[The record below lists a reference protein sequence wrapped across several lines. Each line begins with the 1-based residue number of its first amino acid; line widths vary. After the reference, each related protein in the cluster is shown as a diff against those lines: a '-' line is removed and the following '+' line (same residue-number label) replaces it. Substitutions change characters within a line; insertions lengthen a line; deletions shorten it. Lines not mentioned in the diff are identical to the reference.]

1 MSVVCSGQMSEA
13 AAMTKAFIARLVT
26 RAAYGKYGD
35 HLLAAPAGL
44 AALRTLAHTSSRGRT
59 GVAQAFAYVKTL
71 ADPADNAGTLGS
83 NNQ

>member
-1 MSVVCSGQMSEA
+1 MGEA

-35 HLLAAPAGL
+35 QILGAPAGL
-44 AALRTLAHTSSRGRT
+44 AALRTLANTSRRGRT
-59 GVAQAFAYVKTL
+59 GVAQAIAYVKTI
-71 ADPADNAGTLGS
+71 ADSADNAGTQGS